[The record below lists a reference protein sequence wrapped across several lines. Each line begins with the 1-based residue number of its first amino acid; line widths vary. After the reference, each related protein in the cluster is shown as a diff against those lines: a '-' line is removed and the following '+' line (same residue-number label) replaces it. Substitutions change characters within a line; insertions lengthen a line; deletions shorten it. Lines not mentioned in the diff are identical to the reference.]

1 MEEAGFT
8 LNSKTH
14 VFHRKEGCPNRSN
27 SLSPC
32 NYYIYL
38 IFLDYLLLCI
48 GNALGDGDLV
58 RSLTAQSFSL
68 RQTQF
73 LNDVFVPSSRKEVQ
87 GEEIHAIFGF
97 AYYRVSLCDTII
109 DIYMKW
115 KQDHSLTYKAY
126 KAMEMII
133 FRNNFKGNRRD

>member
-8 LNSKTH
+8 LNSKTP
-14 VFHRKEGCPNRSN
+14 VFHRKEGCLNRSN
-27 SLSPC
+27 CLSPC

-38 IFLDYLLLCI
+38 RFLDCLLLCV

-58 RSLTAQSFSL
+58 RSLPAWSLSL

-73 LNDVFVPSSRKEVQ
+73 LSDAFMPSSRKEVQ

-97 AYYRVSLCDTII
+97 AYYHVLLCDTII
-109 DIYMKW
+109 DMYIKW
-115 KQDHSLTYKAY
+115 KQDHSLPYKAY
-126 KAMEMII
+126 EATGIII
-133 FRNNFKGNRRD
+133 FRNNFNKNRRD